1 MVAEWFASNLAGED
15 ALQNWASIVTIA
27 SLVITPIFY
36 FVQRWHGDNS
46 ERKRAS
52 KNLYVELDDALD
64 GLDAKK
70 HDDLK
75 HVTLADAGDV
85 YFTNRSL
92 NHDFY
97 DSLVSSGKINFLKPE
112 LQQPLQDAF
121 QRIKDHNFYIR
132 KIRDI
137 EDSADVGEDVG
148 PKIMRY
154 YETLGRIEIM
164 LMDDIP
170 KIKERLKEEFKLDLS
185 VSRRP

>member
-1 MVAEWFASNLAGED
+1 MTVEWFVANLTGEN
-15 ALQNWASIVTIA
+15 ALENWASLVTIA
-27 SLVITPIFY
+27 SLVIAPIFY
-36 FVQRWHGDNS
+36 FMQRWHGDNS

-75 HVTLADAGDV
+75 QVFLGDENDV
-85 YFTNRSL
+85 YFMNRSL

-137 EDSADVGEDVG
+137 EDSSGIGEDVG
-148 PKIMRY
+148 PKTARY
-154 YETLGRIEIM
+154 YKILGKIEIM
-164 LMDDIP
+164 LIDDIP
-170 KIKERLKEEFKLDLS
+170 KIKEKLKEEFKLDFS
-185 VSRRP
+185 VPRRP